1 MILKRKSRYILAE
14 SSRPID
20 LADRRLWDELRGAI
34 AKFIGEK
41 DYADSNITFIKQVDP
56 TKFLLRTSRGA
67 EKKIVLAL
75 CFVKQIN
82 AQEVGFYTLKTSGTI
97 RSLRSLQSAS

>member
-1 MILKRKSRYILAE
+1 MILKRKSRYILVECSA
-14 SSRPID
+14 PLD
-20 LADRRLWDELRGAI
+20 LGDKRLWDELRGCI

-41 DYADSNITFIKQVDP
+41 DYADSNLTFIKQTDP

-75 CFVKQIN
+75 SFVKQIN
-82 AQEVGFYTLKTSGTI
+82 SKEAGFYTLRTSGTI
-97 RSLRSLQSAS
+97 RSLRSQQTST

>member
-1 MILKRKSRYILAE
+1 MILKRKSRYLLAE
-14 SSRPID
+14 ASVPLD
-20 LADRRLWDELRGAI
+20 LSDKRIWDELRGAI

-41 DYADSNITFIKQVDP
+41 DYADSNITFIKQTDP

-82 AQEVGFYTLKTSGTI
+82 SHEVGFYTLKTSGTI
-97 RSLRSLQSAS
+97 RSLRSLQNPT